1 MITLWKER
9 LLSQG
14 AMLFA
19 CLAFFAIVPTV
30 AVSAC
35 PIEPKMVRIPAGTFS
50 MGSPKDEAGRFDDE
64 TLYRVSVGGFS
75 IGQYDVTFAEY
86 DCFLNDVDGRV
97 PSDAGWGRGNRP
109 VINVSWQE
117 ATAYAQWLSKKT
129 GEQYRLPTE
138 AEWEYAARAGT
149 TTAYYWGNQASHEYA
164 NYGKDDCCGGLAE
177 GKDKW
182 VYTSPVGSFAPN
194 PWGLYDMLGNVW
206 QWTCSAYNKSY
217 GSGDEKVCASDDSD
231 VGRVSRGGGWYCVPR
246 GVRAALR
253 ADYAPTG
260 RYNGVLGFRLART
273 N

>member
-35 PIEPKMVRIPAGTFS
+35 PIEPEMVRIPAGHFL
-50 MGSPKDEAGRFDDE
+50 MGSPEDEAGRSGDE

-75 IGQYDVTFAEY
+75 IGKYDVTFAEY
-86 DCFLNDVDGRV
+86 ACFLNDVGGRV
-97 PSDAGWGRGNRP
+97 PSDEGWGSENRP

-129 GEQYRLPTE
+129 GKQYRLPTE

-149 TTAYYWGNQASHEYA
+149 NTAYWGNDIGRNNA
-164 NYGKDDCCGGLAE
+164 NCNGCGSRWDA
-177 GKDKW
+177 KQ
-182 VYTSPVGSFAPN
+182 TAPVGSFAPN

-231 VGRVSRGGGWYCVPR
+231 ASRVFRGGSWRGVPLV
-246 GVRAALR
+246 VRAAVR
-253 ADYAPTG
+253 DYGAPAF
-260 RYNGVLGFRLART
+260 RNFVLGFRLART